1 MSSLSS
7 TSDNEG
13 AGYGALDGR
22 YDVGA
27 SDSESEAAGV
37 LTNVSIN
44 VTPSA
49 AAMMK
54 SKAQGQ
60 DGGPSKR
67 SGRQSAVPDGNG
79 PMTLREQE
87 QVSIAL

>member
-7 TSDNEG
+7 TSDAE
-13 AGYGALDGR
+13 AGGEQYGALDGR
-22 YDVGA
+22 YDVGG
-27 SDSESEAAGV
+27 SDSESEGVGV

-49 AAMMK
+49 AAMGK
-54 SKAQGQ
+54 GQ
-60 DGGPSKR
+60 SKR
-67 SGRQSAVPDGNG
+67 SGRQSAAPDASG

-87 QVSIAL
+87 QAGL

>member
-7 TSDNEG
+7 TSDAEG
-13 AGYGALDGR
+13 GAQYGALDGR
-22 YDVGA
+22 YDVGG

-49 AAMMK
+49 AAMGK
-54 SKAQGQ
+54 AKAQGT
-60 DGGPSKR
+60 SKR
-67 SGRQSAVPDGNG
+67 SGRQSVAPDAA

-87 QVSIAL
+87 QVSTHETF